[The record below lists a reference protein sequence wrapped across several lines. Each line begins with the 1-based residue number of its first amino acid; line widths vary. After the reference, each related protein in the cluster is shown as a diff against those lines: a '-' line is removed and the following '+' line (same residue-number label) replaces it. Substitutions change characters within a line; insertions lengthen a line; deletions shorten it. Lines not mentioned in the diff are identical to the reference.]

1 MWPKYKDNEIED
13 MKSDLKSGKA
23 RFKILSFYPEFMA
36 KSGNKM
42 IQVKLAVQDSTGNKG
57 FVNEF
62 FNVYTTTST
71 KAQGFA
77 HYAFKQFLRS
87 VGRIDIYDSQSNYG
101 SLVNVY
107 GDCEIEIVEGYPRVK
122 KFIVPDGNVQQP
134 AVQQNTVQQQSPQ
147 QQQVPVPDLGT
158 DLKDD
163 DIPF

>member
-1 MWPKYKDNEIED
+1 MWPKYQDNQIES
-13 MKSDLKSGKA
+13 MKADLKAGKA
-23 RFKILSFYPEFMA
+23 RFKILEFNPEFIA
-36 KSGNKM
+36 KSGNQM

-77 HYAFKQFLRS
+77 HHAFKQFLRS

-122 KFIVPDGNVQQP
+122 EFIVPDANKSASTQ
-134 AVQQNTVQQQSPQ
+134 PQ
-147 QQQVPVPDLGT
+147 QANKHQPVTVPDFGA